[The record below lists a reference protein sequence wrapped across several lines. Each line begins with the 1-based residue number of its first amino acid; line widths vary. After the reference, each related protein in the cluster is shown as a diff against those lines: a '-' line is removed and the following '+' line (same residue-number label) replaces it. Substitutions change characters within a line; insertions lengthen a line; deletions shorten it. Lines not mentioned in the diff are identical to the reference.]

1 MAQQESPGSSFDLA
15 KLGTADRIVLGA
27 AAAYFVWIFLPFWYR
42 CCEILG
48 VGADLGGVS
57 GFRGV
62 LVISWLLAIV
72 AVAEIVATKL
82 LGTEI
87 KLPMKRGQVHLAVA
101 AAALVFTLLGLVAK
115 ATGLTLSWG
124 IFVGLILAAI
134 WTYGA
139 YMLSSQ
145 PGSA

>member
-1 MAQQESPGSSFDLA
+1 MAQQEGPSASFDLS
-15 KLGTADRIVLGA
+15 KVGVADKIVLGA
-27 AAAYFVWIFLPFWYR
+27 AAAYFIWVFLPFWYR
-42 CCEILG
+42 CCSILG
-48 VGADLGGVS
+48 IGVDAGGVS

-62 LVISWLLAIV
+62 LIIAWLLAIV
-72 AVAEIVATKL
+72 AMAEIVLTKL

-87 KLPMKRGQVHLAVA
+87 KLPMKRGQVHLVVA
-101 AAALVFTLLGLVAK
+101 AAALVFTVLGLVAK
-115 ATGLTLSWG
+115 STGLTLSWG

-145 PGSA
+145 PASA

>member
-1 MAQQESPGSSFDLA
+1 MAQQESSGSSFDLA

-27 AAAYFVWIFLPFWYR
+27 AAAYFVWIFLPFWYS

-48 VGADLGGVS
+48 IGVDAGGVS

-62 LVISWLLAIV
+62 LIIPWLLAIV
-72 AVAEIVATKL
+72 AIAEIVATKF

-87 KLPMKRGQVHLAVA
+87 KLPMKRGQVHLVVA

-115 ATGLTLSWG
+115 STGLTLSWG

-145 PGSA
+145 PTSA